1 MEDAHPPAT
10 YRLEDIAK
18 LARCSIST
26 ASRALK
32 GSSVISPEMRSRVQE
47 AAARLG
53 YQTPARIRKPGR
65 SKTRTVGIVLDVL
78 QNNPFMTQLLEHLHV
93 ALYEAGYQVMLFM
106 EPHVQRGTLP
116 AAEPLIDDYLEGMI
130 IGTASLSSPMVAEL
144 CLRGMPLVLVVRSDG
159 SGKVDT
165 VEIDNVHAGMEA
177 ARHLYELGHR
187 RFAMVMGPQNT
198 STSRDRAQGAL
209 TYLDS
214 VGVNRDAVL
223 LSWGEYTSDSGY
235 SATMALLSRPDPVT
249 AIIAA
254 NDSVAMGVLEACKR
268 HDVEVPGQV
277 SVVGF
282 DDIPLAGSPLIGL
295 TTIRQPVES
304 MARLAARRLIDR
316 MQMRGPTPPAKDI
329 LPVHLVSRSS
339 TGRPP
344 TPNPS
349 ALSQRQEKV

>member
-1 MEDAHPPAT
+1 M
-10 YRLEDIAK
+10 
-18 LARCSIST
+18 
-26 ASRALK
+26 
-32 GSSVISPEMRSRVQE
+32 ISPEMRSRVQE

-53 YQTPARIRKPGR
+53 YQTPARSRHKPGR

-93 ALYEAGYQVMLFM
+93 ALHEAGYQVMLFM

-116 AAEPLIDDYLEGMI
+116 AAESLIDDYLEGMI
-130 IGTASLSSPMVAEL
+130 IGTASLGSPMVVEL
-144 CLRGMPLVLVVRSDG
+144 CQRGMPLVLVVRSDG

-165 VEIDNVHAGMEA
+165 VEIDNVHAGVEA

-187 RFAMVMGPQNT
+187 RFAMVMGPHNT
-198 STSRDRAQGAL
+198 STSRDRAHGAL

-214 VGVNRDAVL
+214 VGVKRDDVL
-223 LSWGEYTSDSGY
+223 VSWGEYTSDSGY

-268 HDVEVPGQV
+268 HDVEVPGQL

-339 TGRPP
+339 TGRPARRP
-344 TPNPS
+344 EIS
-349 ALSQRQEKV
+349 RKAD

>member
-1 MEDAHPPAT
+1 M
-10 YRLEDIAK
+10 
-18 LARCSIST
+18 
-26 ASRALK
+26 K
-32 GSSVISPEMRSRVQE
+32 GSTVISPEMRNRVQE

-53 YQTPARIRKPGR
+53 YQAPTKSRKTSRG
-65 SKTRTVGIVLDVL
+65 KTRTVGIVLDVL

-93 ALYEAGYQVMLFM
+93 ALHEAGYQVMLFM
-106 EPHVQRGTLP
+106 ESHVQRGTLP

-130 IGTASLSSPMVAEL
+130 IGTASLGSRAVLDL
-144 CLRGMPLVLVVRSDG
+144 CERGMPVVLVVRSDG

-165 VEIDNVHAGMEA
+165 VEIDNIHAGAEA

-187 RFAMVMGPQNT
+187 KFALVMGPQNT
-198 STSRDRAQGAL
+198 STSRDRAEGAL
-209 TYLDS
+209 VYLDS
-214 VGVNRDAVL
+214 VGVGRDEVV

-249 AIIAA
+249 AVIAA

-268 HDVEVPGQV
+268 HDVEVPGQL

-304 MARLAARRLIDR
+304 MARLAARRLVDR
-316 MQMRGPTPPAKDI
+316 MQMRGPTPAAKDI

-339 TGRPP
+339 TGRPRHRP
-344 TPNPS
+344 DS
-349 ALSQRQEKV
+349 SRESD